1 MCRSDVECVFDC
13 PDCVFDSLFR
23 YDVKFGTVIGE
34 GHFGK
39 VWHAKAKGIK
49 VSTV

>member
-1 MCRSDVECVFDC
+1 MSKPGKTMIIF
-13 PDCVFDSLFR
+13 LFR

-49 VSTV
+49 VRM